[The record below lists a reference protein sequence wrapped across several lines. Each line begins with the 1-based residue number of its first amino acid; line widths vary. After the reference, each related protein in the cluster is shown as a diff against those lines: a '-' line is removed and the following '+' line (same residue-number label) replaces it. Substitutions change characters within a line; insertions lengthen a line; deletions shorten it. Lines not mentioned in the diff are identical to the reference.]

1 MRDRIAARGGSR
13 DAADPHRR
21 IESWLV
27 DGAGE
32 ELPRDVMVHAL
43 VCSACRTQIAAFDM
57 LTAAELD
64 RAGAPP
70 RIARPERGHDRA
82 GSRLALAAGG
92 AVAVSAAAVVA
103 VTATGW
109 RPTLGSQDA
118 NASTVPTQAVL
129 GNTGEP
135 QPTVSASPTARAR
148 PSRSAIASDGA
159 ASSTPV
165 APTLAPPP
173 VTLPSPVATLRATPR
188 PRPTATATTGTP
200 TAIPSTPTPSPTDSA
215 TPTDTPSP
223 APTP

>member
-1 MRDRIAARGGSR
+1 MRERIGARRGSR
-13 DAADPHRR
+13 GAADPHRR
-21 IESWLV
+21 IETWLI

-43 VCSACRTQIAAFDM
+43 VCSACRRQIAAFDM
-57 LTAAELD
+57 LTAVELD

-70 RIARPERGHDRA
+70 RIARPVPGHDRA
-82 GSRLALAAGG
+82 GSRVAMAAGG

-109 RPTLGSQDA
+109 RPTLGSPEA
-118 NASTVPTQAVL
+118 IASTVPTQAVL

-135 QPTVSASPTARAR
+135 QVTASATPTASPR
-148 PSRSAIASDGA
+148 PSRSAVASEA
-159 ASSTPV
+159 AVPSSPV
-165 APTLAPPP
+165 APTVAPP
-173 VTLPSPVATLRATPR
+173 VILPSPVATLGATPR
-188 PRPTATATTGTP
+188 PRPTATPTTATP
-200 TAIPSTPTPSPTDSA
+200 TANPTTPAPSPTDSA